1 MGIKAIVGAK
11 LGTLTVN
18 KSTCTNVFE
27 KHQFSGKKFEGSVLQ
42 FADVF
47 QAIKPPALGEKTN
60 KLKMIAGAVAGA
72 VEGFRT
78 KVTEPIAQFAK
89 KVRTTV
95 ANGVDHGLEK
105 IRTVKTSLVNMGN
118 NVKERVSHLFERPLK
133 DEPLTENG
141 AKVLSMK
148 HINETALVKDL
159 RATWLAENAKT
170 AEVKEVA

>member
-47 QAIKPPALGEKTN
+47 QSIKPPSLGEKTN

-78 KVTEPIAQFAK
+78 KVTEPVAQFAK
-89 KVRTTV
+89 KVRTTI
-95 ANGVDHGLEK
+95 ADGVDHGLEK

-118 NVKERVSHLFERPLK
+118 SVKERVSHLFERPVK
-133 DEPLTENG
+133 DEPLTEDG
-141 AKVLSMK
+141 AKILSMK
-148 HINETALVKDL
+148 HINESASVKDL